1 MEDPKETAEAKPSA
15 PKESD
20 KAPAVVT
27 PSSVKTID
35 ATKRPRSSSVG
46 QKTKPGATIT
56 RKTPTKSDKSSKGGV
71 DWDLYRS
78 QDPQTAED
86 EEEKKA
92 LFDEEQERVAE
103 EKALR
108 KQRDEERRA
117 EQAQRRAEAR
127 QQREEERAEKK
138 DRLKELKEEEK
149 ARRAE
154 AKANID
160 AATADKFM
168 TKEEKAA
175 IAAKYESIKSEL
187 DKAFND
193 RFTGLMENK
202 QDFDFDDDSI
212 GGPSQV
218 CYMSMKLKANDSSC

>member
-1 MEDPKETAEAKPSA
+1 MKSSSSKKIEA
-15 PKESD
+15 
-20 KAPAVVT
+20 
-27 PSSVKTID
+27 ID
-35 ATKRPRSSSVG
+35 HSTNANATKRPRSSSVD
-46 QKTKPGATIT
+46 QKTKAGALIA
-56 RKTPTKSDKSSKGGV
+56 RKTPTKTDETSKGGV

-78 QDPQTAED
+78 QENASAED
-86 EEEKKA
+86 GEEKKA
-92 LFDEEQERVAE
+92 LFNEEKERVDEE
-103 EKALR
+103 KNFR
-108 KQRDEERRA
+108 KQREQERRA

-149 ARRAE
+149 VRRAE

-175 IAAKYESIKSEL
+175 IQAKYESIKSEL
-187 DKAFND
+187 DKAFNN

-218 CYMSMKLKANDSSC
+218 CYYVHENESQDS